1 MRLLRWFYPGLGVK
15 RWLLLA
21 IFGAIL
27 LANGASRWLTAE
39 GMHLQINEIVDAI
52 LDDFMPLAALP
63 YLFMGLGAIC
73 VFFGIRQW
81 MRAIVQAVTPENKD
95 RIVDVLLNQRLRRGY
110 KIVAIGGGTGLST
123 LLRGLKRYTVNL
135 TAVVTVADD
144 GGSSGRLQKEL
155 GILPPGDIRNCL
167 VALADDEAMVTD
179 LFRYRFSEGEGL
191 LGHSFGNLFL
201 AAMTGITGNFDRA
214 IKESSRV
221 LNIKGRVLPSTLE
234 TISLRA
240 TLEDGSEVRGETN
253 ISTSRAPIVDLA
265 LEPSDAAP
273 LDETLEAIEQ
283 ADAIVLGPGSL
294 YTSIL
299 PNLLVDRIAQAVARA
314 QAPKIYVCN
323 VMTQPGETDDYTASR
338 HVAELLRHAH
348 ARVCDYT
355 IVNLEPPRR
364 LLETY
369 AEGGQVPV
377 EPDRDAIES
386 LGVRVVGARVI
397 SETDTVRHDPQK
409 LAEAVLQLIDEI
421 VAERS
426 SFVRMTASPAVLP
439 PLKEAPPVG

>member
-1 MRLLRWFYPGLGVK
+1 MRSLARWLYPGLGVK
-15 RWLLLA
+15 RWLVVA

-27 LANGASRWLTAE
+27 FVNGASRWLTAE
-39 GMHLQINEIVDAI
+39 GAHFQINQIVDDFF
-52 LDDFMPLAALP
+52 DDFMPLSVLP
-63 YLFMGLGAIC
+63 YLFMVLGALC

-81 MRAIVQAVTPENKD
+81 MRSIVHVVTPENKD
-95 RIVDVLLNQRLRRGY
+95 RLVDVLMDMRLRRGY

-123 LLRGLKRYTVNL
+123 LLRGLKRSTSNL
-135 TAVVTVADD
+135 TAVVTVTDD

-221 LNIKGRVLPSTLE
+221 LNIKGRVLPATLE
-234 TISLRA
+234 TVRLRA
-240 TLEDGSEVRGETN
+240 TLEDGTELHGETE
-253 ISTSRAPIVDLA
+253 ISKSTQPISDIA
-265 LEPSDAAP
+265 LEPRHAAP
-273 LDETLEAIEQ
+273 LPEVLEAIAE
-283 ADAIVLGPGSL
+283 ADAIILGPGSL

-299 PNLLVDRIAQAVARA
+299 PNLLVDGVAAAIARSA
-314 QAPKIYVCN
+314 APKIYICN
-323 VMTQPGETDDYTASR
+323 VMTQPGETDDFSASK
-338 HVAELLRHAH
+338 HVSVLQAH
-348 ARVCDYT
+348 AGDRVCDSV
-355 IVNLEPPRR
+355 IVNLEPPQR

-369 AEGGQVPV
+369 AEGGQMPV
-377 EPDRDAIES
+377 EPDREAVEE
-386 LGVRVVGARVI
+386 LGVRVVGAGVI
-397 SETDTVRHDPQK
+397 SETVTVRHDPQK
-409 LAEAVLQLIDEI
+409 LAEVVLKLIDDG

-426 SFVRMTASPAVLP
+426 SFVRLAPTV
-439 PLKEAPPVG
+439 PLTP